1 MQISIGP
8 LYYFWTAQ
16 QTMDF
21 YAALAEQP
29 ADRFFIGEVVCSK
42 RRALKLADWLQLGR
56 DLQSLGKEVVLST
69 LTLIEAESEVSV
81 VKRIVENGEFTVE
94 CNDIS
99 AVQFA
104 CERGLAFTVGPA
116 INVYNSDTFNLL
128 AQQGMQRWV
137 PPVELSAQQVEDIYR
152 GAGEIPQAI
161 MPNEAM
167 SCATMSSATMPS
179 SAMPNSAMP
188 QETMLQEAMP
198 GAEVPHRQSQNKPA
212 LEIFAQ
218 GRLPLAWAARCYT
231 ARYHQVPKD
240 QCGFVCQQHP
250 EGLAV
255 RSLEEQALFQI
266 NGIQTLSHRACD
278 LSGEVQRMK
287 QVGVDAVRL
296 SLDHPEQ
303 VTRVSEWRALLDN
316 APSAQIRMTADDAVN
331 GYWHGLPGMVRAS
344 R

>member
-1 MQISIGP
+1 
-8 LYYFWTAQ
+8 
-16 QTMDF
+16 
-21 YAALAEQP
+21 
-29 ADRFFIGEVVCSK
+29 
-42 RRALKLADWLQLGR
+42 
-56 DLQSLGKEVVLST
+56 ST

-81 VKRIVENGEFTVE
+81 VKRIVENGEFAVE

-137 PPVELSAQQVEDIYR
+137 PPVELSAQQVEDIYS
-152 GAGEIPQAI
+152 GADEFPQATL
-161 MPNEAM
+161 PNA
-167 SCATMSSATMPS
+167 AMSSATI
-179 SAMPNSAMP
+179 PNATMP
-188 QETMLQEAMP
+188 QETVPHSAMP
-198 GAEVPHRQSQNKPA
+198 GAEAPHRQSLNKPA

-266 NGIQTLSHRACD
+266 NGIQTLSHQACD
-278 LSGEVQRMK
+278 LSGDIKRMK
-287 QVGVDAVRL
+287 QMGVDAVRL
-296 SLDHPEQ
+296 SLDHPDQ
-303 VTRVSEWRALLDN
+303 VTRVSDWRALLDD
-316 APSAQIRMTADDAVN
+316 APTAQIRMTADDAVN

>member
-16 QTMDF
+16 QVMDF

-29 ADRFFIGEVVCSK
+29 ADRFFLGEVVCSK
-42 RRALKLADWLQLGR
+42 RRALKLVDWLQLGR
-56 DLQSLGKEVVLST
+56 DLQALGKEVVLST

-81 VKRIVENGEFTVE
+81 VKRIVENGEFSVE

-104 CERGLAFTVGPA
+104 CERGLDFTIGPA

-152 GAGEIPQAI
+152 GAGDIPQVTT
-161 MPNEAM
+161 PH
-167 SCATMSSATMPS
+167 ATMPH
-179 SAMPNSAMP
+179 ATMPHSTMP
-188 QETMLQEAMP
+188 EAET
-198 GAEVPHRQSQNKPA
+198 PHRQSLNKPA

-266 NGIQTLSHRACD
+266 NGIQTLSQQACD
-278 LSGEVQRMK
+278 LGGEVQRMK
-287 QVGVDAVRL
+287 QMGVDAVRL
-296 SLDHPEQ
+296 SLDHPDQ
-303 VTRVSEWRALLDN
+303 VARVAEWRALLDN
-316 APSAQIRMTADDAVN
+316 APTAQIRMTADDAVN

>member
-29 ADRFFIGEVVCSK
+29 VDRFFLGEVVCSK

-104 CERGLAFTVGPA
+104 CERDLAFTIGPA

-137 PPVELSAQQVEDIYR
+137 PPVELSAMQVEDIYR
-152 GAGEIPQAI
+152 GADEILQATIPNEKMSSAI
-161 MPNEAM
+161 MPN
-167 SCATMSSATMPS
+167 AT
-179 SAMPNSAMP
+179 MP
-188 QETMLQEAMP
+188 QETMP
-198 GAEVPHRQSQNKPA
+198 GAETPNRQSSKKPA

-266 NGIQTLSHRACD
+266 NGIQTLSHHACD
-278 LSGEVQRMK
+278 LSGDVKRMQK
-287 QVGVDAVRL
+287 MGVDAVRL
-296 SLDHPEQ
+296 SLDHPDQ
-303 VTRVSEWRALLDN
+303 VTRVSDWRALLDDV
-316 APSAQIRMTADDAVN
+316 PTAQIRMTADDAVN

>member
-29 ADRFFIGEVVCSK
+29 ADRFFLGEVVCSK

-56 DLQSLGKEVVLST
+56 DLQALGKEVVLST

-104 CERGLAFTVGPA
+104 CERGLAFTIGPA

-137 PPVELSAQQVEDIYR
+137 PPVELSAMQVEDIYR
-152 GAGEIPQAI
+152 GADEFPQ
-161 MPNEAM
+161 
-167 SCATMSSATMPS
+167 ATMSNGTMPQ
-179 SAMPNSAMP
+179 ATVQ
-188 QETMLQEAMP
+188 QETMP
-198 GAEVPHRQSQNKPA
+198 GAETPGNSSLKKPA

-266 NGIQTLSHRACD
+266 NGIQTLSHQACD
-278 LSGEVQRMK
+278 LSGDIKRMK
-287 QVGVDAVRL
+287 QMGVDAVRL
-296 SLDHPEQ
+296 SLDHPDQ
-303 VTRVSEWRALLDN
+303 VTRVSDWRALLDD
-316 APSAQIRMTADDAVN
+316 APTAQIRMTADDAVN

>member
-116 INVYNSDTFNLL
+116 INVYNSDTFDLL

-137 PPVELSAQQVEDIYR
+137 PPVELSAMQVEDIYR
-152 GAGEIPQAI
+152 GADEFPQATIPNEKMSCAI
-161 MPNEAM
+161 MPN
-167 SCATMSSATMPS
+167 AT
-179 SAMPNSAMP
+179 MP
-188 QETMLQEAMP
+188 QETMP
-198 GAEVPHRQSQNKPA
+198 GAETPHRQSLNKPA

-266 NGIQTLSHRACD
+266 NGIQTLSHHACD
-278 LSGEVQRMK
+278 LSGDVKRMQK
-287 QVGVDAVRL
+287 MGVDAVRL
-296 SLDHPEQ
+296 SLDHPDQ
-303 VTRVSEWRALLDN
+303 VTRVSDWRALLDD
-316 APSAQIRMTADDAVN
+316 APTAQIRMTADDAVN

>member
-29 ADRFFIGEVVCSK
+29 ADRFFLGEVVCSK

-56 DLQSLGKEVVLST
+56 DLQALGKEVVLST

-104 CERGLAFTVGPA
+104 CERSLAFTIGPA

-137 PPVELSAQQVEDIYR
+137 PPVELSAMQVEDIYR
-152 GAGEIPQAI
+152 GAGEFPETNVPGREA
-161 MPNEAM
+161 PNNL
-167 SCATMSSATMPS
+167 SPK
-179 SAMPNSAMP
+179 
-188 QETMLQEAMP
+188 
-198 GAEVPHRQSQNKPA
+198 KPA

-266 NGIQTLSHRACD
+266 NGIQTLSHQACD
-278 LSGEVQRMK
+278 LSGDVKRMQK
-287 QVGVDAVRL
+287 MGVDAVRL
-296 SLDHPEQ
+296 SLDHPDQ
-303 VTRVSEWRALLDN
+303 VTRVSDWRALLDD
-316 APSAQIRMTADDAVN
+316 APTAQIRMTADDAVN

>member
-29 ADRFFIGEVVCSK
+29 ADRFFLGEVVCSK

-56 DLQSLGKEVVLST
+56 DLQALGKEVVLST

-104 CERGLAFTVGPA
+104 CERGLAFTIGPA

-137 PPVELSAQQVEDIYR
+137 PPVELSAMQVEDIYR
-152 GAGEIPQAI
+152 GADEFPQATI
-161 MPNEAM
+161 PNEK
-167 SCATMSSATMPS
+167 MSSATMPNA
-179 SAMPNSAMP
+179 AMPNAAMP
-188 QETMLQEAMP
+188 QETMP
-198 GAEVPHRQSQNKPA
+198 GAATPHRQSLNKPA

-266 NGIQTLSHRACD
+266 NGIQTLSHQACD
-278 LSGEVQRMK
+278 LSGDVKRMQK
-287 QVGVDAVRL
+287 MGVDAVRL
-296 SLDHPEQ
+296 SLDHPDQ
-303 VTRVSEWRALLDN
+303 VTRVSDWRALLDD
-316 APSAQIRMTADDAVN
+316 APTAQIRMMADDAVN

>member
-16 QTMDF
+16 QTMGF

-29 ADRFFIGEVVCSK
+29 ADRFFLGEVVWSK
-42 RRALKLADWLQLGR
+42 RRALKLAAWVQLGR
-56 DLQSLGKEVVLST
+56 DLQALGKEVVLST

-104 CERGLAFTVGPA
+104 CERGLAFTIGPA
-116 INVYNSDTFNLL
+116 INVYNSDTLNLL

-152 GAGEIPQAI
+152 GADEFPQATMSCAI
-161 MPNEAM
+161 MPNA
-167 SCATMSSATMPS
+167 
-179 SAMPNSAMP
+179 AMP
-188 QETMLQEAMP
+188 QETMP
-198 GAEVPHRQSQNKPA
+198 GAETPHRQSPKKPA

-240 QCGFVCQQHP
+240 QCGFVCQ
-250 EGLAV
+250 
-255 RSLEEQALFQI
+255 
-266 NGIQTLSHRACD
+266 
-278 LSGEVQRMK
+278 
-287 QVGVDAVRL
+287 
-296 SLDHPEQ
+296 
-303 VTRVSEWRALLDN
+303 
-316 APSAQIRMTADDAVN
+316 
-331 GYWHGLPGMVRAS
+331 
-344 R
+344 

>member
-1 MQISIGP
+1 MQISIGS
-8 LYYFWTAQ
+8 LHYFWTAQ

-29 ADRFFIGEVVCSK
+29 ADRFFLGEVVCSK
-42 RRALKLADWLQLGR
+42 RRALKLADWFRLGC

-81 VKRIVENGEFTVE
+81 VKRIVENGEFAVE

-104 CERGLAFTVGPA
+104 CERGLAFTIGPA

-137 PPVELSAQQVEDIYR
+137 PPVELSAMQVEDIYR
-152 GAGEIPQAI
+152 GADEFPQ
-161 MPNEAM
+161 
-167 SCATMSSATMPS
+167 ATMSSATMPN
-179 SAMPNSAMP
+179 ATMP
-188 QETMLQEAMP
+188 QETLPQESVP
-198 GAEVPHRQSQNKPA
+198 GAETPHRQSPKKPA

-266 NGIQTLSHRACD
+266 NGIQTLSHQACD
-278 LSGEVQRMK
+278 LSGDVKRMHK
-287 QVGVDAVRL
+287 MGVDAVRL
-296 SLDHPEQ
+296 SLDHPDQ
-303 VTRVSEWRALLDN
+303 VTRVSDWRALLDD
-316 APSAQIRMTADDAVN
+316 APTAQIRMTADDAVN

>member
-29 ADRFFIGEVVCSK
+29 ADRFFLGEVVCSK

-56 DLQSLGKEVVLST
+56 DLQALGKEVVLST

-104 CERGLAFTVGPA
+104 CERGLAFTIGPA

-137 PPVELSAQQVEDIYR
+137 PPVELSAMQVEDIYR
-152 GAGEIPQAI
+152 GADEFPQATI
-161 MPNEAM
+161 PNEK
-167 SCATMSSATMPS
+167 MSSATMPN
-179 SAMPNSAMP
+179 AAMP
-188 QETMLQEAMP
+188 QETMP
-198 GAEVPHRQSQNKPA
+198 GAETPNRQSPKKTA

-266 NGIQTLSHRACD
+266 NGIQTLSHQACD
-278 LSGEVQRMK
+278 LSGDVKRMQK
-287 QVGVDAVRL
+287 MGVDAVRL
-296 SLDHPEQ
+296 SLDHPDQ
-303 VTRVSEWRALLDN
+303 VTRVSDWRALLDD
-316 APSAQIRMTADDAVN
+316 APTAQIRMMADDAVN

>member
-29 ADRFFIGEVVCSK
+29 ADRFFLGEVVCSK

-56 DLQSLGKEVVLST
+56 DLQVLGKEVVLST

-104 CERGLAFTVGPA
+104 RERGLAFTIGPA

-152 GAGEIPQAI
+152 GADEFPQ
-161 MPNEAM
+161 
-167 SCATMSSATMPS
+167 ATMSSATMPN
-179 SAMPNSAMP
+179 AAMP
-188 QETMLQEAMP
+188 QETLPQESVP
-198 GAEVPHRQSQNKPA
+198 GAETPHRQSPKKPA

-266 NGIQTLSHRACD
+266 NGIQTLSHQACD
-278 LSGEVQRMK
+278 LSGDVKRMQK
-287 QVGVDAVRL
+287 MGVDAVRL
-296 SLDHPEQ
+296 SLDHPDQ
-303 VTRVSEWRALLDN
+303 VTRVSDWRALLDD
-316 APSAQIRMTADDAVN
+316 APTAQIRMTADDAVN